1 MHQTVYA
8 WYISTR
14 GEYHALLGLVHSDGL
29 GQYILMA
36 PDSNEIAVAD
46 VHVHYLQVLDGIVY
60 CFPLSYAWGC
70 SEAPWCGCWGATHGN
85 TTIL

>member
-1 MHQTVYA
+1 
-8 WYISTR
+8 
-14 GEYHALLGLVHSDGL
+14 
-29 GQYILMA
+29 MA